1 MRGRLPMSD
10 PTRTEP
16 KPAPAG
22 PWRELLAHAHQ
33 FFRPILPRRWRPDAA
48 IVPVI
53 RLTGV
58 IGFASPLRPGITLAG
73 LARTLDR
80 AFGIG
85 RIKAVALAINSPGGS
100 AAQSHLLFQRIR
112 LLAQEKNVP
121 VIAAVEDVAASGGY
135 MIACAADEIVCDP
148 TSIVGSIGV
157 IGASFGLNEAI
168 RKLGIERR
176 IYTAG
181 DHKSTLDPFLPEK
194 PDDVERIKAMQRD
207 IHRVFIDLVR
217 NRRGARLTGPENTV
231 FSGEYWTASTALGYG
246 LVDRIGDL
254 RSYLRERF
262 GEGLVTPLIA
272 PERGL
277 FGRRTPGV
285 CGETFSLA
293 GRARPSPPARPL
305 SSRRPGPTR
314 H

>member
-1 MRGRLPMSD
+1 MSD
-10 PTRTEP
+10 PNGTAPTKSTP
-16 KPAPAG
+16 TKPTPLRGILAG
-22 PWRELLAHAHQ
+22 GQRLLG
-33 FFRPILPRRWRPDAA
+33 PVLPRRWRADAA

-73 LARTLDR
+73 FARALDR
-80 AFGIG
+80 AFGIA
-85 RIKAVALAINSPGGS
+85 RIKAVALLINSPGGS
-100 AAQSHLLFQRIR
+100 AAQSHLIFRRIR
-112 LLAQEKNVP
+112 QLAEEKNVP

-157 IGASFGLNEAI
+157 IGASFGLQEAI

-181 DHKSTLDPFLPEK
+181 DHKSMLDPFLPEN
-194 PDDVERIKAMQRD
+194 PEDVQRIKAIQEE
-207 IHRVFIDLVR
+207 IHRIFIELVR
-217 NRRGARLTGPENTV
+217 TRRGERLTGPENTV
-231 FSGEYWTASTALGYG
+231 FSGEYWTAPTALGHG

-254 RSYLRERF
+254 RSHLRERY
-262 GEGLVTPLIA
+262 GDQVVTPLIA

-285 CGETFSLA
+285 GGETFAWADRSIVDDVVSALET
-293 GRARPSPPARPL
+293 RAIWARYGL
-305 SSRRPGPTR
+305 
-314 H
+314 